1 MATDQLKHVVEEA
14 EQLSIEDLEAAHK
27 RIEEILSTRKCDAMW
42 EKPESIA
49 VAQKRAEKSREDDAI
64 EKLKTQYEFVQAEEI
79 STFLGIYPFLIDD
92 LHKIYENKSQYF
104 GETPMAL
111 YYISETGLLD
121 DATLA
126 AYIETDLSIEETK
139 EIFSKF
145 YKECWQEVSKESRYL
160 ITVDF
165 E

>member
-1 MATDQLKHVVEEA
+1 MATDHLKHVVEEV
-14 EQLSIEDLEAAHK
+14 EQLSTEDLEAAHK
-27 RIEEILSTRKCDAMW
+27 RIEEILSTRKSDAIW
-42 EKPESIA
+42 EKPEAI
-49 VAQKRAEKSREDDAI
+49 VMAQKLAEESREDDAI
-64 EKLKTQYEFVQAEEI
+64 EKLKTRYEFVQAEEI
-79 STFLGIYPFLIDD
+79 STFLGSYPFLVAD
-92 LHKIYENKSQYF
+92 LNKIYEMKCRYF
-104 GETPMAL
+104 GETPVTL
-111 YYISETGLLD
+111 YYISETGSLD

-145 YKECWQEVSKESRYL
+145 YKECWQELSKEARHL